1 MAELCPLFSGSTGN
15 SYYIG
20 SKSSGI
26 LVDIGRSCKQ
36 VTTVMQ
42 RCGIDPLSVQGILIT
57 HEHSDHISGLR
68 VFASKYHIPVFASKG
83 TLGALESM
91 GVLNDK
97 YPAYTIED
105 TLELAGMHVNAFR
118 TPHDCA
124 ESFGYRIEAED
135 GHTVT
140 VATDIGHIT
149 PEVEE
154 NLHGTDLAVIESN
167 HDIGMLRTG
176 PYPYSLKRRI
186 LSDFGHLSNTACA
199 DLLPELFEDGTKH
212 FLLAHL
218 SRENNTPDIAR
229 QTAVCG
235 MQMAGVE
242 NAKDYILQVAPIE
255 NLTGGAITF

>member
-1 MAELCPLFSGSTGN
+1 MELCTLASGSSGN
-15 SYYIG
+15 AVLVFDNDTALLFDA
-20 SKSSGI
+20 GI
-26 LVDIGRSCKQ
+26 SAKRICDGLKQ
-36 VTTVMQ
+36 LGLSAGQ
-42 RCGIDPLSVQGILIT
+42 LDGICIT
-57 HEHSDHISGLR
+57 HSHSDHISGLR

-91 GVLNDK
+91 GILNDK

-242 NAKDYILQVAPIE
+242 NAEDYILQVAPIE

>member
-42 RCGIDPLSVQGILIT
+42 RCGIDPLSV
-57 HEHSDHISGLR
+57 
-68 VFASKYHIPVFASKG
+68 
-83 TLGALESM
+83 LGALESM
-91 GVLNDK
+91 GILNDK

-242 NAKDYILQVAPIE
+242 NAEDYILQVAPIE

>member
-1 MAELCPLFSGSTGN
+1 MTTLHTLASGSSGN
-15 SYYIG
+15 ALVLSTENTHILLDA
-20 SKSSGI
+20 GI
-26 LVDIGRSCKQ
+26 SCRRIEQ
-36 VTTVMQ
+36 GLRQ
-42 RCGIDPLSVQGILIT
+42 LGLELRDLSALLISHT
-57 HEHSDHISGLR
+57 HSDHISGLR

-91 GVLNDK
+91 GILNDK

-242 NAKDYILQVAPIE
+242 NAEDYILQVAPIE

>member
-1 MAELCPLFSGSTGN
+1 M
-15 SYYIG
+15 
-20 SKSSGI
+20 GI
-26 LVDIGRSCKQ
+26 
-36 VTTVMQ
+36 
-42 RCGIDPLSVQGILIT
+42 
-57 HEHSDHISGLR
+57 
-68 VFASKYHIPVFASKG
+68 
-83 TLGALESM
+83 
-91 GVLNDK
+91 LNDK

>member
-1 MAELCPLFSGSTGN
+1 MAELCPLFSGTRETVIISVQN
-15 SYYIG
+15 LP
-20 SKSSGI
+20 GI

-91 GVLNDK
+91 GILSDK

-124 ESFGYRIEAED
+124 GASATVHRSRRRTHRHGRD
-135 GHTVT
+135 GHWTSRRRLKRICTAQILRSLNRTTISVCCARGRTVQ
-140 VATDIGHIT
+140 
-149 PEVEE
+149 
-154 NLHGTDLAVIESN
+154 
-167 HDIGMLRTG
+167 
-176 PYPYSLKRRI
+176 LKRRI
-186 LSDFGHLSNTACA
+186 LSDFGHLSNTACGPTCCRI
-199 DLLPELFEDGTKH
+199 LK
-212 FLLAHL
+212 
-218 SRENNTPDIAR
+218 
-229 QTAVCG
+229 TA
-235 MQMAGVE
+235 QS
-242 NAKDYILQVAPIE
+242 
-255 NLTGGAITF
+255 TFCWRI